1 MIPSKIIGRPTG
13 ENWVGLIDG
22 FYSIVLTLLVIELP
36 SVILETV
43 NKIKDNANN
52 VQILNIQ
59 TEMSTALG
67 MVIIGYYAIFTIVYD
82 IWSCHKTLLIGAKRL
97 RVFAITTSLIL
108 FVSSLVPP
116 FYYLVNHFAL
126 EEVIREFGHH
136 SDLIVARRWVFGI
149 ITIIYLLL
157 AALAKSEKRKL
168 GQNPERR
175 EELGYIFESS
185 STKALITVII
195 AAIVLSPPTFL
206 PPPFGITSIAVITY
220 FPINLFFFK
229 KNHRR

>member
-13 ENWVGLIDG
+13 DNWVGLIDG

-36 SVILETV
+36 SVVLETV
-43 NKIKDNANN
+43 NKIKHNANN

-59 TEMSTALG
+59 TEMSTAFG
-67 MVIIGYYAIFTIVYD
+67 VIIIGYFAIFTIVYD

-126 EEVIREFGHH
+126 EEVIREVGHH
-136 SDLIVARRWVFGI
+136 SALIVARIWVFGI

-157 AALAKSEKRKL
+157 AALAKLGKRQL
-168 GQNPERR
+168 GLTPERR
-175 EELGYIFESS
+175 EELEFIFGTS
-185 STKALITVII
+185 STKALITAFIGVIGLSPLTYMQPPIGI
-195 AAIVLSPPTFL
+195 AAIA
-206 PPPFGITSIAVITY
+206 IITY
-220 FPINLFFFK
+220 FPINFFK
-229 KNHRR
+229 KRHRR